1 MVSDA
6 VAVVRS
12 KGAAIR
18 SCTLGTA
25 VCMGVE
31 GVSATPADT
40 SKSWV
45 ARARGPMRQQ
55 AAVLSMRLRRH
66 A

>member
-1 MVSDA
+1 MVLDA

-25 VCMGVE
+25 VCM